1 MPEPTIID
9 YPTGVAAIDAEFAET
24 PGVVA
29 SYLLQADGD
38 AALVDVGSNFS
49 VPLILRALELRGVAR
64 EQVRYVCATHVH
76 LDHAGGAG
84 ELMRQLPQ
92 ATLVVHP
99 RGARHMIDPS
109 ALYAGALAIYGEAVM
124 ARHYGELVPVPEERV
139 QVVND
144 GDRLPFGRRSLLF
157 LDTPGHANHH
167 FSVVD
172 EDNALVFAGDTFGVS
187 YRSLDTESGAFIFP
201 STSPVHFDPGAA
213 HRSVERLCAL
223 QPRAVHVAHFGQ
235 LTEIDRLADDL
246 HAGIDAHAGI
256 AMRYAEEDEA
266 DQGEAIAAALLD
278 WFSDRLQA
286 HGATLSA
293 EQLRQTLS
301 MDLQMN
307 TQGLVVWLQRRR
319 KAARVD
325 SR

>member
-9 YPTGVAAIDAEFAET
+9 YSPGVAAIDAEFAET
-24 PGVVA
+24 PGLVA

-49 VPLILRALELRGVAR
+49 VPLILRALESRGIAR

-109 ALYAGALAIYGEAVM
+109 ALYAGARAIYGDAVM
-124 ARHYGELVPVPEERV
+124 ARHYGELVPVSESRV
-139 QVVND
+139 QIVND
-144 GDRLPFGRRSLLF
+144 GDRLPFGQRSLLF

-167 FSVVD
+167 YSVVD
-172 EDNALVFAGDTFGVS
+172 EQADLVFAGDTFGVS
-187 YRSLDTESGAFIFP
+187 YRSLDTDRGAFIFP
-201 STSPVHFDPGAA
+201 STSPVHFDPEAA

-223 QPRAVHVAHFGQ
+223 QPQAVHVAHFGR
-235 LTEIDRLADDL
+235 LTEVPRLAGAL
-246 HAGIDAHAGI
+246 HDGIDAHAEI
-256 AMRYAEEDEA
+256 AMRVVDEDETA
-266 DQGEAIAAALLD
+266 QVEIIGRDLLE
-278 WFSDRLQA
+278 WFSRSLDA
-286 HGATLSA
+286 HGVSLPA
-293 EQLRQTLS
+293 EQLRDTLA

-307 TQGLVVWLQRRR
+307 TQGLIVWLQRRR
-319 KAARVD
+319 KAASADTR
-325 SR
+325 

>member
-1 MPEPTIID
+1 MPEPRIID
-9 YPTGVAAIDAEFAET
+9 YPNGVAAIDAEFAET

-49 VPLILRALELRGVAR
+49 VPLILRGLELRGVAR
-64 EQVRYVCATHVH
+64 EQVRYVCVTHVH

-109 ALYAGALAIYGEAVM
+109 ALHAGARAIYGDAVM
-124 ARHYGELVPVPEERV
+124 ARHYGDLVPVPEERV

-167 FSVVD
+167 YSVVD
-172 EDNALVFAGDTFGVS
+172 EAHDLVFAGDTFGVS
-187 YRSLDTESGAFIFP
+187 YRSLDTERGAFIFP
-201 STSPVHFDPGAA
+201 STSPVHFDPDAA
-213 HRSVERLCAL
+213 HRSVDRLRGL
-223 QPRAVHVAHFGQ
+223 QPQAVHVAHFG
-235 LTEIDRLADDL
+235 RLAEIERLAADL
-246 HAGIDAHAGI
+246 HEGIDAHAGI
-256 AMRYAEEDEA
+256 AMDCAGQDED
-266 DQGEAIAAALLD
+266 DQAEAIGAALLE
-278 WFSDRLQA
+278 WFSGRLRA
-286 HGATLSA
+286 HGVTLSP
-293 EQLRQTLS
+293 EQLRQTLA
-301 MDLQMN
+301 MDLEMN
-307 TQGLVVWLQRRR
+307 TQGLVVWLQRRSR
-319 KAARVD
+319 AARAD